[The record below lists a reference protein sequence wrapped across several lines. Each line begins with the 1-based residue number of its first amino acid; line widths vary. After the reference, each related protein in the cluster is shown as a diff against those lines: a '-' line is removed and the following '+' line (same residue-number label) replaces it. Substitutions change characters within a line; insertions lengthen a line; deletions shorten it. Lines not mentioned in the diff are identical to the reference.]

1 MVLCPAPPN
10 TGYLFKIK
18 KKNSYTQI
26 KADFNNVQ
34 STKLCTLIS
43 DKEGNTV
50 STIEHVLSACY
61 GIKLIILS
69 LSLIVMKFLFVM
81 GHPWIS
87 LEK

>member
-1 MVLCPAPPN
+1 MVLCLLHPIQV
-10 TGYLFKIK
+10 TYLRLK
-18 KKNSYTQI
+18 KENSFIHI

-61 GIKLIILS
+61 GMKLIILS